1 MVAMPT
7 PEPVLFMEQTLP
19 LSLYPER
26 VRICVYCSASELIDD
41 KYVDLAGALGEAIA
55 KRGWSL
61 VWGGGQISMMG
72 AVSRACREAGGRT
85 VGVIPKKLADIEFAD
100 HHADE
105 LHVVEDMRVRKAMM
119 DDFSDAFITL
129 PGGAGNMEEFFEI
142 WVGKTLGFSKKPL
155 IILDPTDFY
164 APLSGFLNHLESEK
178 FLKPHQLEAL
188 TWTKTIDDALDA
200 CIKKI

>member
-1 MVAMPT
+1 M
-7 PEPVLFMEQTLP
+7 
-19 LSLYPER
+19 
-26 VRICVYCSASELIDD
+26 RICVYCSASEAIDD
-41 KYVDLAGALGEAIA
+41 KYVELARALGEAIA

-100 HHADE
+100 RQANE
-105 LHVVEDMRVRKAMM
+105 LHVVDDMRVRKALM

-129 PGGAGNMEEFFEI
+129 PGGAGTMEEFFEI
-142 WVGKTLGFSKKPL
+142 WVGKSLGFSKKPL

-164 APLSGFLNHLESEK
+164 GPLSGFLTHLDYGPLSRFLTHLESEK
-178 FLKPHQLEAL
+178 FVKPHQIEAL
-188 TWTKTIDDALDA
+188 IWTKTIDEALDA
-200 CIKKI
+200 CIKSE